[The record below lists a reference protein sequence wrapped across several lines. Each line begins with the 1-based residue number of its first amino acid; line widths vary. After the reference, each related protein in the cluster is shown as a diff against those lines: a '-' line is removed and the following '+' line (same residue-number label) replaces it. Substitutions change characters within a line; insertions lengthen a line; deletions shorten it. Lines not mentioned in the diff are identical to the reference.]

1 MIMKDDLG
9 YRNYVPEH
17 VNKEAMASLTKVRPP
32 LEQALSDIDERLS
45 VLWEHIAALEVQ
57 VEPVLKYAEPS
68 KNESAGSPIDSG
80 GSSPLINSL
89 RGHRHRL
96 DKMIESVSELRSRV
110 LL

>member
-45 VLWEHIAALEVQ
+45 VLWSTSLHWRFKLSLYSNMQ
-57 VEPVLKYAEPS
+57 NHLRTNQPVVP
-68 KNESAGSPIDSG
+68 
-80 GSSPLINSL
+80 
-89 RGHRHRL
+89 
-96 DKMIESVSELRSRV
+96 
-110 LL
+110 